1 MNKEFFDLQ
10 RFAEDGEAPAE
21 PTGGDPNP
29 GGDQAGDGG
38 QPEGHKLPAVDTALG
53 GGTEPAVPESYDFS
67 GSLKEVFGDGAT
79 LDDAVSGE
87 FTQLL
92 KGLNAT
98 QEQAAAMATFGMKYA
113 QNVGNAI
120 VEAVQNDYVKEVHG
134 WGEAAKQEL
143 GGQYQET
150 LAKACTTRNYL
161 EQKVPGFTQMLS
173 LTGAGNHVAMI
184 KALAA
189 LSDLVAEDPGHGNGP
204 AGSGGTAQLYDKT
217 NFEKYR

>member
-10 RFAEDGEAPAE
+10 RFAEDGGASAE

-67 GSLKEVFGDGAT
+67 GSLKEVFGDDAT

-87 FTQLL
+87 FTELL

-120 VEAVQNDYVKEVHG
+120 VEAVQNEYVAEVQG

-143 GGQYQET
+143 GGQYEET

-161 EQKVPGFTQMLS
+161 EQKVPGFTKMLS
-173 LTGAGNHVAMI
+173 LTGSGNHVAMI
-184 KALAA
+184 KAMAV
-189 LSDLVAEDPGHGNGP
+189 LSDLVAEDPGRGSASG
-204 AGSGGTAQLYDKT
+204 GSGGTAQLYEKT
-217 NFEKYR
+217 NFDKYK

>member
-1 MNKEFFDLQ
+1 M
-10 RFAEDGEAPAE
+10 AE
-21 PTGGDPNP
+21 PQQNRQAETRNP

-120 VEAVQNDYVKEVHG
+120 VEAVQNDYVKEVQG

-161 EQKVPGFTQMLS
+161 EQKELALRADKAS
-173 LTGAGNHVAMI
+173 LTGSNHVAMI